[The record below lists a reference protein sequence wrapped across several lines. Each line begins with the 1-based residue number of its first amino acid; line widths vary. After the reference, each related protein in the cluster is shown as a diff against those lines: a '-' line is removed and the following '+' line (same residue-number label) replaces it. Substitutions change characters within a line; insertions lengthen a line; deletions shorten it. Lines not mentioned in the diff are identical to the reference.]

1 MKFRTLYHIG
11 ARGIVELATL
21 RHYSTVGR
29 ILVMDLVGFVSW
41 LLLRDEIH
49 ALTLYDLEVARRERN
64 IATLISSEE
73 TGLFPVI
80 IQRYQPV
87 RNQK

>member
-1 MKFRTLYHIG
+1 M
-11 ARGIVELATL
+11 ELATL

-49 ALTLYDLEVARRERN
+49 ALTLYALEVARRERD
-64 IATLISSEE
+64 IGTLISSDQVEC
-73 TGLFPVI
+73 LFF
-80 IQRYQPV
+80 
-87 RNQK
+87 